1 MWVEISLTAF
11 WFVFS
16 AGYAAVRIHKTLE
29 ERGGGGVLRCV
40 PHTDSQPPWQAMN
53 KKTWRLSSG

>member
-1 MWVEISLTAF
+1 MRVEISLTAF

-29 ERGGGGVLRCV
+29 ERGMGCCV
-40 PHTDSQPPWQAMN
+40 AYPIQTANRPGRPWI
-53 KKTWRLSSG
+53 